1 MATVSLVLS
10 TCDTKSAS
18 GGGMPVAKSQ
28 PKGKTS
34 ITSSAST
41 QPVPIAGVTAARKS
55 DVWVVTSA
63 GGAVWV
69 KFGSNP
75 TASAGNDWYIPA
87 GVPQAFGVS
96 VDGETMAV
104 IDAS

>member
-10 TCDTKSAS
+10 SCDTKSAS

-34 ITSSAST
+34 ITSSASS
-41 QPVPIAGVTAARKS
+41 QAVTVANAAKKS
-55 DVWVVTSA
+55 DVWIVTSV

-69 KFGSNP
+69 KFGVTP

-87 GVPQAFGVS
+87 GLPQAFGVS
-96 VDGETMAV
+96 VDSETMAA
-104 IDAS
+104 IDAA